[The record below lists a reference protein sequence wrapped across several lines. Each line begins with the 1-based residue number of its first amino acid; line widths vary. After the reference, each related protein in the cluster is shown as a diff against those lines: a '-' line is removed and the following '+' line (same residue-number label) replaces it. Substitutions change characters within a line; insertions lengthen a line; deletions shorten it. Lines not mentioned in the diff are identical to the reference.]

1 MFRIGT
7 IYGSSIKIHR
17 LFLAFTLAFLGKH
30 EECHEFSEETF
41 VLLNMIDYVYLIEND
56 AGIED
61 IERRIV
67 EGAAKYDI
75 F

>member
-1 MFRIGT
+1 MLRTIIG
-7 IYGSSIKIHR
+7 R
-17 LFLAFTLAFLGKH
+17 LITLRLGLLGLAFTLAFLGKH
-30 EECHEFSEETF
+30 EECHELSEETF